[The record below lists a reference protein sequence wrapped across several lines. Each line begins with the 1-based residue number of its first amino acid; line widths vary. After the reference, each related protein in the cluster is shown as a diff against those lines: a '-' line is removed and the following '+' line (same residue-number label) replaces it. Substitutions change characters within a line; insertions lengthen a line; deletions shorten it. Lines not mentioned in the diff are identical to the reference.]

1 MSDAAQSQNA
11 ANSNGP
17 DAKAETA
24 ALRKFLVVVDETPEC
39 HLAVRFAARRAQHTG
54 GVIELLCVVEPVEF
68 QHRLGVESLMQE
80 EAVGEAETALA
91 NLVAEVRST
100 MGIEPETMIREGKA
114 HEQIVALIEEDPD
127 IRVLVLG
134 ASSAKEGPGPLV
146 SAIAG
151 QGSGSFRI
159 PITIVPGDLTAEQID
174 ELT

>member
-1 MSDAAQSQNA
+1 MSKATSTPNA

-17 DAKAETA
+17 SPQAGTA
-24 ALRKFLVVVDETPEC
+24 SLRKFLVVVDETPEC
-39 HLAVRFAARRAQHTG
+39 RLAVRFAARRAEHTG

-68 QHRLGVESLMQE
+68 QHWLGVETLMQE
-80 EAVGEAETALA
+80 GEAETALT
-91 NLVAEVRST
+91 NLVAEVRTT
-100 MGIEPETMIREGKA
+100 MGIEPETVIREGKA
-114 HEQIVALIEEDPD
+114 HEQIIALIEEDPG

-151 QGSGSFRI
+151 QGAGAFNI
-159 PITIVPGDLTAEQID
+159 PITIVPGDLTEEQID